1 VVGII
6 KVDNVTF
13 AYHADSPDPVVA
25 LADVN
30 LEIER
35 GQFVAIVGHN
45 GSGKSTLA
53 KHLNALLLPTSGDV
67 VVDGLNTKEKDR
79 VWDIRSRVG
88 MVFQNPDNQLVATV
102 VEDDIAFGAENLGV
116 PPEEIQRRVDQAVV
130 TMELETM
137 RNKAPHMLSGGQKQ
151 RVAVAGILAMRSDYI
166 VMDEPTSLLAP
177 KARADVLKVIGILR
191 SEGISV
197 TLVTHFMNEATEAD
211 KVVVMDGGRIVM
223 QGTPSEIFSRAEE
236 LRALHLDVP
245 QVTQLAGR
253 LAEMGLD
260 VPSNALSVKELVDAL
275 C

>member
-1 VVGII
+1 
-6 KVDNVTF
+6 
-13 AYHADSPDPVVA
+13 VVA

-116 PPEEIQRRVDQAVV
+116 PPEEIPRRVDQAVV

>member
-1 VVGII
+1 
-6 KVDNVTF
+6 
-13 AYHADSPDPVVA
+13 VVA

-67 VVDGLNTKEKDR
+67 VVDGLNTKKKDR